1 MFRLLLTVQPKKS
14 LTTER
19 DVALQDLLN
28 LVGGIGLTV
37 LGWFGRELWSAVK
50 ELKTDLAKL
59 REELPKTYAQRDDV
73 RDDFKEIKQMLT
85 DIYQEL
91 RKKADK

>member
-1 MFRLLLTVQPKKS
+1 M
-14 LTTER
+14 
-19 DVALQDLLN
+19 ALQDLLN
-28 LVGGIGLTV
+28 FIGGIGLTA
-37 LGWFGRELWSAVK
+37 LGWFARELWSAVK

-59 REELPKTYAQRDDV
+59 REELPKTYAPKDDV
-73 RDDFKEIKQMLT
+73 KDGFREVKEMLI

>member
-1 MFRLLLTVQPKKS
+1 M
-14 LTTER
+14 
-19 DVALQDLLN
+19 ALQDLFN
-28 LVGGIGLTV
+28 LVGGVGLTA
-37 LGWFGRELWSAVK
+37 LCWFARELWSAVK

-73 RDDFKEIKQMLT
+73 KDDFKEIKQMLT

>member
-1 MFRLLLTVQPKKS
+1 
-14 LTTER
+14 
-19 DVALQDLLN
+19 VALQDLFN
-28 LVGGIGLTV
+28 LVGGVGLTA
-37 LGWFGRELWSAVK
+37 LGWFARELWSAVK

-59 REELPKTYAQRDDV
+59 REELPKTYAQKDDV
-73 RDDFKEIKQMLT
+73 KEDFKEIKQMLT

>member
-1 MFRLLLTVQPKKS
+1 MFRLSLTVQPKKS
-14 LTTER
+14 LTTEC

-28 LVGGIGLTV
+28 FVGGIGLTG
-37 LGWFGRELWSAVK
+37 LGWFARELWSAVK

-73 RDDFKEIKQMLT
+73 KDDFKEIKQML
-85 DIYQEL
+85 DGHLSRIAQES
-91 RKKADK
+91 

>member
-1 MFRLLLTVQPKKS
+1 M
-14 LTTER
+14 
-19 DVALQDLLN
+19 ALQDLLN
-28 LVGGIGLTV
+28 LVGGIGLTG
-37 LGWFGRELWSAVK
+37 LGWIARELWSAVK

-59 REELPKTYAQRDDV
+59 REELTKTYAQRDDV

>member
-1 MFRLLLTVQPKKS
+1 
-14 LTTER
+14 
-19 DVALQDLLN
+19 VALQDLLN
-28 LVGGIGLTV
+28 LIGGIGLTT
-37 LGWFGRELWSAVK
+37 LGWFARELWSAVK

-59 REELPKTYAQRDDV
+59 REELPKTYAERNDV
-73 RDDFKEIKQMLT
+73 KDHFKEVKQMLT

>member
-1 MFRLLLTVQPKKS
+1 MEQPKKS
-14 LTTER
+14 LFTEC

-28 LVGGIGLTV
+28 LVGAVGLTA
-37 LGWFGRELWSAVK
+37 LGWFAREIWSAVK

-59 REELPKTYAQRDDV
+59 REELPKTYAQKDDV
-73 RDDFKEIKQMLT
+73 KEDFKEIKQMLT

>member
-1 MFRLLLTVQPKKS
+1 MFRLSLTVQPKKS
-14 LTTER
+14 LTTEC

-28 LVGGIGLTV
+28 LIGGIGLTA
-37 LGWFGRELWSAVK
+37 LGWFARELWSAVK

-73 RDDFKEIKQMLT
+73 KDDFKEIKQMLT

>member
-1 MFRLLLTVQPKKS
+1 MT
-14 LTTER
+14 
-19 DVALQDLLN
+19 LQDLLN
-28 LVGGIGLTV
+28 LIGGIGLTA
-37 LGWFGRELWSAVK
+37 LGWFARELWTAVK

-73 RDDFKEIKQMLT
+73 KDDFKEVKQMLT

>member
-1 MFRLLLTVQPKKS
+1 MFRLSLTVQPKKF
-14 LTTER
+14 LTTEC

-28 LVGGIGLTV
+28 LIGGIGLTA
-37 LGWFGRELWSAVK
+37 LGWFARELWSAVK

-73 RDDFKEIKQMLT
+73 KDDFKEIKQMLT

>member
-1 MFRLLLTVQPKKS
+1 MFRLSLTVQPKKS
-14 LTTER
+14 LTTECK
-19 DVALQDLLN
+19 VALQDLLN
-28 LVGGIGLTV
+28 LVGGIGLTA
-37 LGWFGRELWSAVK
+37 LGWFARELWSAVK

>member
-14 LTTER
+14 LTTEC

-28 LVGGIGLTV
+28 LVGGIGLTA
-37 LGWFGRELWSAVK
+37 LGWFARELWSAVK

-73 RDDFKEIKQMLT
+73 KDDFKEIKQMLT

>member
-1 MFRLLLTVQPKKS
+1 MFRLSLTVQPKKS
-14 LTTER
+14 LTTECK
-19 DVALQDLLN
+19 VALQDLLN
-28 LVGGIGLTV
+28 LVGGIGLTA
-37 LGWFGRELWSAVK
+37 LGWFARELWSAVK

-73 RDDFKEIKQMLT
+73 RDDFKEIRQMLT

>member
-1 MFRLLLTVQPKKS
+1 V
-14 LTTER
+14 
-19 DVALQDLLN
+19 VLQDLLN
-28 LVGGIGLTV
+28 FIGGIGLTA
-37 LGWFGRELWSAVK
+37 LGWFARELWSAVK

-59 REELPKTYAQRDDV
+59 REELPKTYAQKDDV
-73 RDDFKEIKQMLT
+73 KEDFKEIKQMLT

>member
-14 LTTER
+14 LTTEC

-28 LVGGIGLTV
+28 LIGGIGLTA
-37 LGWFGRELWSAVK
+37 LGWFAREIWSAVK

-73 RDDFKEIKQMLT
+73 KDDFKEIKQMLT

>member
-1 MFRLLLTVQPKKS
+1 MFRLSLTVQPKKS
-14 LTTER
+14 LTTEC

-28 LVGGIGLTV
+28 FVGGIGLTV
-37 LGWFGRELWSAVK
+37 LGWFARELWSAVK

-73 RDDFKEIKQMLT
+73 KDDFKEIKQMLT

>member
-1 MFRLLLTVQPKKS
+1 M
-14 LTTER
+14 E
-19 DVALQDLLN
+19 LQNLLN
-28 LVGGIGLTV
+28 LIGGIGLTA
-37 LGWFGRELWSAVK
+37 LGWFARELWTAVK
-50 ELKTDLAKL
+50 ELKTDLARL

-73 RDDFKEIKQMLT
+73 KDDFKEVKQMLT

>member
-1 MFRLLLTVQPKKS
+1 MFRLSLTVQPKKS
-14 LTTER
+14 LTTEC

-28 LVGGIGLTV
+28 FIGGIGLTA
-37 LGWFGRELWSAVK
+37 LGWFARELWSAVK

-73 RDDFKEIKQMLT
+73 KDDFKEIKQMLT

-91 RKKADK
+91 AQES

>member
-1 MFRLLLTVQPKKS
+1 
-14 LTTER
+14 
-19 DVALQDLLN
+19 VALQDLLN
-28 LVGGIGLTV
+28 LIGGIGLTA
-37 LGWFGRELWSAVK
+37 LGWFARELWSAVK

-59 REELPKTYAQRDDV
+59 REELPKTYAPKDDV
-73 RDDFKEIKQMLT
+73 KDGFREVKEMLT

>member
-1 MFRLLLTVQPKKS
+1 
-14 LTTER
+14 
-19 DVALQDLLN
+19 VALQDLLN
-28 LVGGIGLTV
+28 LIGGIGLTA
-37 LGWFGRELWSAVK
+37 LGWFARELWAAVK

-59 REELPKTYAQRDDV
+59 REELPKTYTPKDDV
-73 RDDFKEIKQMLT
+73 KDGFREVKEMLT

>member
-1 MFRLLLTVQPKKS
+1 M
-14 LTTER
+14 
-19 DVALQDLLN
+19 ALQDLLN
-28 LVGGIGLTV
+28 LVGGIGLTA
-37 LGWFGRELWSAVK
+37 LGWFARELWSAVK

-59 REELPKTYAQRDDV
+59 REELPKTYAQKDDV
-73 RDDFKEIKQMLT
+73 KDGFKEVKEMLT

>member
-1 MFRLLLTVQPKKS
+1 VTWPYKTYLIS
-14 LTTER
+14 LG
-19 DVALQDLLN
+19 ALDLLHWA
-28 LVGGIGLTV
+28 GLA
-37 LGWFGRELWSAVK
+37 RELWSAVK

-73 RDDFKEIKQMLT
+73 KEDFKEIKQMLT

>member
-1 MFRLLLTVQPKKS
+1 VTWPYK
-14 LTTER
+14 T
-19 DVALQDLLN
+19 LLN
-28 LVGGIGLTV
+28 LVGGIGLTA

-50 ELKTDLAKL
+50 ELKTDLDQVTGRVDL
-59 REELPKTYAQRDDV
+59 RLMPKGMMSRTTSKRL
-73 RDDFKEIKQMLT
+73 RQMLT